1 MSDNNDREFIIDD
14 GRLREKP
21 HREFVKPSLL
31 VLCRG
36 EAARRLAEVTEMMRT
51 NWLVQRITPSSE
63 LFGPN
68 LAKRRIDL
76 TARALAEKRERDL
89 EQRMLYGDR
98 PRRPT
103 LAGLF
108 KHPVVE
114 INTEP
119 PDWLTPTIEGYDPD
133 ETVKSYPGGEAL
145 EAAGWELMLVVTK
158 PTAEMPWLPWKV
170 WARRWERDGDHD
182 VPLDH
187 TRVAR
192 GRYRD
197 RLPTN
202 RRRKRERAKERRRA
216 RGRLA
221 R

>member
-1 MSDNNDREFIIDD
+1 MDHNDREIII
-14 GRLREKP
+14 
-21 HREFVKPSLL
+21 
-31 VLCRG
+31 G
-36 EAARRLAEVTEMMRT
+36 EAPGGLSAAKNQQAGFDELAVRFFSKPAVIEVTEMMRT

-68 LAKRRIDL
+68 LAKRRMDL
-76 TARALAEKRERDL
+76 TARVLADERERDL
-89 EQRMLYGDR
+89 ERMLYGDR

-114 INTEP
+114 INTET
-119 PDWLTPTIEGYDPD
+119 PDWLTPTIEGYNPD

-145 EAAGWELMLVVTK
+145 EAAGWEFMLVVTK
-158 PTAEMPWLPWKV
+158 PTAEMPWLPLKV
-170 WARRWERDGDHD
+170 WARRWQRDGDHD

-187 TRVAR
+187 ARVVR